1 MAITISTAICHSSK
15 TGGRPGPR
23 RAIFAWAA
31 LHRGMAIWTRSA
43 RCLPSLA
50 GRTMA
55 GPPYLVLRQH
65 NLTEAQL
72 FWVGI
77 IRQAQVLL
85 PVSAVRARVSEY
97 AYPCH
102 PIKSICV

>member
-77 IRQAQVLL
+77 IRQAQEYL
-85 PVSAVRARVSEY
+85 PMPPQIPTGHAEGVDHGR
-97 AYPCH
+97 
-102 PIKSICV
+102 